1 MTGSARQQELICA
14 RRVREVDKYA
24 MCRGQR
30 MMQEGHVESAPV
42 GSRCAD
48 VLDNVGFVKGQGQA
62 DGLQRRGRK
71 GVFGGFQR
79 IRPGKEGI
87 VMFFFLGG

>member
-1 MTGSARQQELICA
+1 MTGSARQQELVCA

-30 MMQEGHVESAPV
+30 MIQEGHVESAPV
-42 GSRCAD
+42 CSRCAD
-48 VLDNVGFVKGQGQA
+48 VLDGVGFVKAQGQA

-71 GVFGGFQR
+71 G
-79 IRPGKEGI
+79 GI
-87 VMFFFLGG
+87 WGVSKDSTR